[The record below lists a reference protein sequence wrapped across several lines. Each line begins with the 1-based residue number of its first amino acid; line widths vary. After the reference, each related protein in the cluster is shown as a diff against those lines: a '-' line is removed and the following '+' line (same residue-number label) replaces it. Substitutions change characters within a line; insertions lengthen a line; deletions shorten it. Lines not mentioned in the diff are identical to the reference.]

1 MERMHMKVL
10 EVINISK
17 TFGNFKA
24 VDDVSFAIEKGVIF
38 GLLGPNG
45 AGKTTTIRMI
55 MNIIIPDSGRVAVL
69 GEINPKTANDFIGY
83 LPEERGLYRKMKVG
97 QLLLFLAS
105 LKKADKR
112 EVKKEIDRWLERLEL
127 MEWRNK
133 KIEELSK
140 GMQQKIQFIGTI
152 LHKPKLLILDEPF
165 GGLDPINQ
173 NLIKD
178 ILLEL
183 KSDGT
188 TIIFSTHVME
198 SAEKLCEEIFLI
210 NKGKRVLY
218 GRLNDI
224 KKGFGKE
231 NVHMSYD
238 GSDSFLEH
246 SDQIKKF
253 DNYGNYVEVQLAK
266 GSDPQRLLKE
276 AVQSVKIRKFEVI
289 EPSLNDIFIESVNES
304 RTGGE
309 AS

>member
-1 MERMHMKVL
+1 MKVL
-10 EVINISK
+10 EVENIGKS
-17 TFGNFKA
+17 FGDFKA
-24 VDDVSFAIEKGVIF
+24 VDDVTFSIEEGVIF

-55 MNIIIPDSGRVAVL
+55 MNVIIPDSGSIAVL
-69 GEINPKTANDFIGY
+69 GEINPKTANDLVGY

-97 QLLLFLAS
+97 ELLLFLTS
-105 LKKADKR
+105 LKLMDKR
-112 EVKKEIDRWLERLEL
+112 DAKKAIDTWLERLEL
-127 MEWRNK
+127 MDWKKK

-183 KSDGT
+183 KSNGT

-210 NKGKRVLY
+210 NKAKQVLY
-218 GRLNDI
+218 GKLNDI
-224 KKGFGKE
+224 KRGFGKQ
-231 NVHMSYD
+231 NVHISYD
-238 GSDSFLEH
+238 GSDDFLKQ

-266 GSDPQRLLKE
+266 GADTQRLLKE
-276 AVQSVKIRKFEVI
+276 AVKSVTIRKFEI
-289 EPSLNDIFIESVNES
+289 MEPSLNDIFIESVNE
-304 RTGGE
+304 TKAGGE
-309 AS
+309 VS